1 MSHGPLGLCCFTS
14 ALLGP
19 EGRPCPSPPQGADGE
34 KTGQDP
40 QACESLK
47 GCSALTLGPRG
58 PAPHRNLP
66 LAIIIGI
73 PLVTGCYILMNVSY
87 FTVMTAT
94 ELLQSQAVAVV
105 SAGLRGRVL
114 RSVGRRN
121 AQAKDLPGQG
131 NDWPGDGE
139 SEQVRAAPNT
149 RLRPK
154 GGWQVPFP
162 STPVAWG
169 QAGVMTDK

>member
-1 MSHGPLGLCCFTS
+1 M
-14 ALLGP
+14 
-19 EGRPCPSPPQGADGE
+19 EGWPGQAGE
-34 KTGQDP
+34 KTGQDQ

-47 GCSALTLGPRG
+47 GCSGLTLGPRV

-105 SAGLRGRVL
+105 SAGLCGRVL
-114 RSVGRRN
+114 RSVGGETLKPKPSQGREMV
-121 AQAKDLPGQG
+121 GQET
-131 NDWPGDGE
+131 GE
-139 SEQVRAAPNT
+139 
-149 RLRPK
+149 
-154 GGWQVPFP
+154 
-162 STPVAWG
+162 
-169 QAGVMTDK
+169 

>member
-1 MSHGPLGLCCFTS
+1 M
-14 ALLGP
+14 
-19 EGRPCPSPPQGADGE
+19 EGWPGQAGE

-40 QACESLK
+40 QACECLQ
-47 GCSALTLGPRG
+47 GCSGLTLGPRV

-105 SAGLRGRVL
+105 SAGLC
-114 RSVGRRN
+114 GRRN
-121 AQAKDLPGQG
+121 AHAEALPGQG
-131 NDWPGDGE
+131 SDWPGDRR
-139 SEQVRAAPNT
+139 VN
-149 RLRPK
+149 K
-154 GGWQVPFP
+154 
-162 STPVAWG
+162 
-169 QAGVMTDK
+169 

>member
-1 MSHGPLGLCCFTS
+1 MGLRRGHHVP
-14 ALLGP
+14 AHHREQIKGWP
-19 EGRPCPSPPQGADGE
+19 GQAGE

-40 QACESLK
+40 QAYESLK
-47 GCSALTLGPRG
+47 GCSGLTLGPRG

-105 SAGLRGRVL
+105 SAV
-114 RSVGRRN
+114 SVGGCCVLWEGETLKPKTSQGREMIDQETRRVN
-121 AQAKDLPGQG
+121 RLGQ
-131 NDWPGDGE
+131 P
-139 SEQVRAAPNT
+139 Q
-149 RLRPK
+149 
-154 GGWQVPFP
+154 
-162 STPVAWG
+162 TP
-169 QAGVMTDK
+169 T